1 MKRTLVLVAC
11 LALIAV
17 GAQVALRRARAAE
30 TSALAEGTFAALGGV
45 RSLVSEVIWFRAD
58 RLQEEGRYV
67 ELQLLA
73 TTLTAMEPHTPE
85 IWSYAAWNL
94 AYNISAMMPTP
105 EDRWRWVL
113 AGISLL
119 RDKGLKLN
127 PGDPELCREL
137 AWLFELKIAADVD
150 SSAGAYRDLWRAHVE
165 DVRARGAW
173 SELGMDEAK
182 KNAIERA
189 TGLDDWTDAAL
200 SAVYWASEGLAK
212 AKGVDRARLLSI
224 IRQSTILYQRRKA
237 ASGIQPEA

>member
-1 MKRTLVLVAC
+1 MKRVAALVIVLALVAM
-11 LALIAV
+11 
-17 GAQVALRRARAAE
+17 GAQGVLRRARAAE

-67 ELQLLA
+67 ELHLLA

-94 AYNISAMMPTP
+94 AYNISVMMPTV

-113 AGISLL
+113 AGLSLL
-119 RDKGLKLN
+119 RDKGLRLN

-173 SELGMDEAK
+173 SELGMDERK
-182 KNAIERA
+182 MRAIERA
-189 TGLDDWTDAAL
+189 TGFDDWTDAAL
-200 SAVYWASEGLAK
+200 SAIYWASEGLAK

-224 IRQSTILYQRRKA
+224 IRQSTLLYQRRKA
-237 ASGIQPEA
+237 ATDSKPRT